1 MTPTL
6 FHGPGARDQAVRAS
20 VAPGFRPVSEPM
32 GDGGLKVDDSRT
44 LVEVASV
51 APVGDKKGTLV
62 LGPLDRATPEA
73 ADALLKTLEDLA
85 EGPVR
90 LIPWAWDLAGVLPT
104 IRSRTLHQWCP
115 GPDPLLYLKGAAEGL
130 IKAVTE
136 KRLPAVVEA
145 LSEINDGERED
156 LLVAVQGPLLA
167 MGSDGLDVWVRLRP
181 LISGR
186 GVARLPAVVAL
197 MGIGA

>member
-1 MTPTL
+1 M
-6 FHGPGARDQAVRAS
+6 FHGPGARDHAVRAS

-32 GDGGLKVDDSRT
+32 GDGGLKVDDSRL
-44 LVEVASV
+44 LVEIASV

-90 LIPWAWDLAGVLPT
+90 LVPWAWDLAGVLPT

-115 GPDPLLYLKGAAEGL
+115 GPDPLSYLKGAAEGL
-130 IKAVTE
+130 AKAVTE
-136 KRLPAVVEA
+136 KRLPAVAEA

-167 MGSDGLDVWVRLRP
+167 MGSEGIDVWVRLRP

>member
-6 FHGPGARDQAVRAS
+6 FHGPGARDHAVRAS

-32 GDGGLKVDDSRT
+32 GDGGLKVDDSRL
-44 LVEVASV
+44 LVEIASV

-90 LIPWAWDLAGVLPT
+90 LVPWAWDLAGVLPT

-115 GPDPLLYLKGAAEGL
+115 GPDPLSYLKGAAEGL
-130 IKAVTE
+130 IKAVSE

-167 MGSDGLDVWVRLRP
+167 MGSEGIDVWVRLRP